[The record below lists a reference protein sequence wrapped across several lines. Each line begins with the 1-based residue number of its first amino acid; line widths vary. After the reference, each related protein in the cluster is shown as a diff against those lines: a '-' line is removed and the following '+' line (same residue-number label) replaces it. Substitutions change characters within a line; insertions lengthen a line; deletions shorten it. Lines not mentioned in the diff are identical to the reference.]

1 MINIDKVIDEYNET
15 LEERI
20 AKELYGDI
28 IYTYWQE
35 KIKNDNPNI
44 TEDTITVSTA
54 DSNISFY
61 QVLDENGNPPEIPS
75 SITTIASYGEITT
88 PTIKETDQT
97 RIIKFM
103 ANDLLNALGLP
114 PGDKDRK
121 IELKVKVVGRDCD
134 KYGQPINID

>member
-1 MINIDKVIDEYNET
+1 MINIDKVIDEYNDT
-15 LEERI
+15 LDERI
-20 AKELYGDI
+20 AKEQLKQQFESKLKDG
-28 IYTYWQE
+28 T
-35 KIKNDNPNI
+35 KN
-44 TEDTITVSTA
+44 DTITVSTA

-61 QVLDENGNPPEIPS
+61 QVF
-75 SITTIASYGEITT
+75 T
-88 PTIKETDQT
+88 PIKENDQT

-114 PGDKDRK
+114 ERNIDRE

>member
-20 AKELYGDI
+20 TKEQLKQQFESKLKES
-28 IYTYWQE
+28 T
-35 KIKNDNPNI
+35 KN
-44 TEDTITVSTA
+44 DTITVSTG

-61 QVLDENGNPPEIPS
+61 QVLDENGNPQEIPS

-114 PGDKDRK
+114 ERNIDRE
-121 IELKVKVVGRDCD
+121 IELKVKIIGRDCD

>member
-20 AKELYGDI
+20 AKEQLKQQFESKLKDG
-28 IYTYWQE
+28 T
-35 KIKNDNPNI
+35 KN
-44 TEDTITVSTA
+44 DTITVSTA

-61 QVLDENGNPPEIPS
+61 QVLDENGNPSEIPS
-75 SITTIASYGEITT
+75 GITTIASYEDAFT
-88 PTIKETDQT
+88 PIIKENDQT

-103 ANDLLNALGLP
+103 VNDLLNALGLP
-114 PGDKDRK
+114 ERNTDRE
-121 IELKVKVVGRDCD
+121 IELKVKILGRDCD

>member
-20 AKELYGDI
+20 AKEQLKQQFDSKLNEG
-28 IYTYWQE
+28 T
-35 KIKNDNPNI
+35 KN
-44 TEDTITVSTA
+44 DTITLSTA

-61 QVLDENGNPPEIPS
+61 QVLDEHGNPPEIPS
-75 SITTIASYGEITT
+75 SITTIASYEDAFT
-88 PTIKETDQT
+88 PIIKENDQT

-103 ANDLLNALGLP
+103 TNDVLNALGLP
-114 PGDKDRK
+114 ERNTDRE
-121 IELKVKVVGRDCD
+121 IELKVKIIGRDCD

>member
-20 AKELYGDI
+20 AKEQLKQQFESKLKEG
-28 IYTYWQE
+28 T
-35 KIKNDNPNI
+35 N
-44 TEDTITVSTA
+44 DTINVSTA

-61 QVLDENGNPPEIPS
+61 QVLDENGNPQEIPS
-75 SITTIASYGEITT
+75 SITTVASYGEITT

-114 PGDKDRK
+114 ERNTDRE
-121 IELKVKVVGRDCD
+121 IELKVKVIGRDCD
-134 KYGQPINID
+134 KYGHPINID

>member
-20 AKELYGDI
+20 TKEQLKQQFESKLNEG
-28 IYTYWQE
+28 T
-35 KIKNDNPNI
+35 KN
-44 TEDTITVSTA
+44 DTITVSTA

-61 QVLDENGNPPEIPS
+61 QVLDENGNLQEIPS
-75 SITTIASYGEITT
+75 SITTIASCEGAFT

-114 PGDKDRK
+114 PRDEDREV
-121 IELKVKVVGRDCD
+121 ELKVKIVGRDCD
-134 KYGQPINID
+134 KYGKPINID

>member
-20 AKELYGDI
+20 AKEQLKQQFESKLKDG
-28 IYTYWQE
+28 T
-35 KIKNDNPNI
+35 KN
-44 TEDTITVSTA
+44 DTITVSTA

-61 QVLDENGNPPEIPS
+61 QVLDENGNPSEIPS
-75 SITTIASYGEITT
+75 GITTIASYEDAFT
-88 PTIKETDQT
+88 PIIKENDQT

-103 ANDLLNALGLP
+103 VNDLLNALGLP
-114 PGDKDRK
+114 ERNTDRE
-121 IELKVKVVGRDCD
+121 IELKVKIIGRDCD